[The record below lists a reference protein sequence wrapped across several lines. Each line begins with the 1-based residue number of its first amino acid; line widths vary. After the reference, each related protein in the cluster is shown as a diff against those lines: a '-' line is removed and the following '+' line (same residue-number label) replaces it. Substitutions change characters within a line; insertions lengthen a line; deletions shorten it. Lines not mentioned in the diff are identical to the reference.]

1 MGRSIIRRIA
11 TLATLLSVV
20 VLGSILLNSGAVS
33 AAPSGTCTFDPA
45 ANATTCTIGSSLS
58 GTSPASSDGTYWLFN
73 LSLSP
78 AVAPPSITVCWKA
91 GKFCEPSVAEVSK
104 GSGNA
109 TQYLVDENISN
120 TDGAGNPLVPF
131 SAIAT
136 IKDDWTVS
144 NFVLGGI
151 PGETFCSD
159 ATSEEA
165 TEIPTSDG
173 TDVNGSCVAAV
184 PPPPPT
190 TTAALVTAAAPTTTA
205 APVIV
210 AVAQA
215 SSAPPT
221 TSAPVVTTAKVVAA
235 IAPPPTTTAPT
246 TTTAPPATVPV
257 AAPETVSPAVAPPF
271 IVSTVQG
278 PPGSKVVVE
287 GGKYGPTCSSVIVSF
302 NGSRLLEA
310 PITRGGPL
318 APHSLYIPGDTTPG
332 QYQLSVSCAN
342 SVNAPE
348 HAVVFSVTSQSLHRS
363 GFATSLLLPSQINY
377 SLKSMAGSLAVAGI
391 SIPFVA
397 FPSGFLNA
405 ALESHE
411 VEIGIWMAWLRRKF
425 FKRERESKERA
436 KWHSHEILAGMLV
449 VTAALNGFL
458 DPHFGIDLTSLAL
471 FVGLL
476 GALALIALITDLPA
490 YLYLRRESPETK
502 LSAHALPGALVVA
515 FVCVLLSRSFH
526 FEPGF
531 LYGTVAGI
539 RLANKKG
546 ISVSLS
552 GRASALSAVTIM
564 VFSLLAWLA
573 REPLLAYAAARHATF
588 LAIAAEAMLAAI
600 FMAGIQGVLLNM
612 LPLTFLPG
620 RLVFLW
626 NKKVW
631 FAIILAATF
640 AFVHLLLGSGSG
652 YVGRTFTLMPA
663 LLFEV
668 TIAVITSAAWIFF
681 MRYDATH
688 GRSGVDEVEEVS
700 FPI

>member
-11 TLATLLSVV
+11 TLGMLLSVV
-20 VLGSILLNSGAVS
+20 VLGSVVFNSTAVS
-33 AAPSGTCTFDPA
+33 AAPSGTCTYDTA
-45 ANATTCTIGSSLS
+45 TNTTTCTVGSSLS

-78 AVAPPSITVCWKA
+78 AVAPASITVCWK
-91 GKFCEPSVAEVSK
+91 GGGYCESSVAEVSK
-104 GSGNA
+104 GGGNA
-109 TQYLVDENISN
+109 TQYRVDENVEN
-120 TDGAGNPLVPF
+120 TDATGNPLPPF
-131 SAIAT
+131 SAMAS
-136 IKDDWTVS
+136 IKGDWTVS

-151 PGETFCSD
+151 PGESFCLPVTGED
-159 ATSEEA
+159 ASEV
-165 TEIPTSDG
+165 PTSDG
-173 TDVNGSCVAAV
+173 TDVNGSCAAPPTAVA
-184 PPPPPT
+184 PT
-190 TTAALVTAAAPTTTA
+190 TTGAPTTTA
-205 APVIV
+205 SPATTAAPVVV

-215 SSAPPT
+215 PTAPPT
-221 TSAPVVTTAKVVAA
+221 TAAPIVTAASVAA
-235 IAPPPTTTAPT
+235 AKPPTTTAPT
-246 TTTAPPATVPV
+246 TTAPPVTIPV
-257 AAPETVSPAVAPPF
+257 AMPETIPTSGAPPF

-278 PPGSKVVVE
+278 PPGSRVVVQ
-287 GGKYGPTCSSVIVSF
+287 GGKYGPTCSSVAVYF
-302 NGSRLLEA
+302 DGTKLLQA
-310 PITRGGPL
+310 PIAQGEPL
-318 APHSLYIPGDTTPG
+318 APHSVYIPGDTAPG
-332 QYQLSVSCAN
+332 QYQLSVGCA
-342 SVNAPE
+342 SIVNAPA

-377 SLKSMAGSLAVAGI
+377 SLKSMAGSLAVAGV

-425 FKRERESKERA
+425 FKRERESKERT

-449 VTAALNGFL
+449 ATAALNGFL

-476 GALALIALITDLPA
+476 GALALIAVVTDLPG
-490 YLYLRRESPETK
+490 YLYLRREAPETK
-502 LSAHALPGALVVA
+502 LTAHALPGALVVA
-515 FVCVLLSRSFH
+515 LVCVLLSRSLH

-546 ISVSLS
+546 ISINLS

-588 LAIAAEAMLAAI
+588 IAIAAEAMLAAI

-652 YVGRTFTLMPA
+652 YVGRTFTLLPA
-663 LLFEV
+663 LAFEL

-688 GRSGVDEVEEVS
+688 GRSESEEVEEVS